1 MNFDLA
7 FFISVAA
14 VIVMLYCLGRV
25 ASLKGEMP
33 GGMIGK
39 QWGILQFLVI
49 IFSIGYFAV
58 PFAGLL
64 PDALLHTIVSIIFL
78 FGTAYVLFTIK
89 LIHNIIKVFKN
100 INL

>member
-14 VIVMLYCLGRV
+14 VLVMLYCLGRV
-25 ASLKGEMP
+25 ASLKGEIP

-49 IFSIGYFAV
+49 IFSIVPCLIEMLHQRVRLPMFA
-58 PFAGLL
+58 PSG
-64 PDALLHTIVSIIFL
+64 
-78 FGTAYVLFTIK
+78 
-89 LIHNIIKVFKN
+89 
-100 INL
+100 

>member
-7 FFISVAA
+7 FYISVVA
-14 VIVMLYCLGRV
+14 VVVMLYGLGRV
-25 ASLKGEMP
+25 TSLKAEIP

-49 IFSIGYFAV
+49 VFSIGYFAV

-64 PDALLHTIVSIIFL
+64 PEAILRTIVAVIFL
-78 FGTAYVLFTIK
+78 FGAAYVLFTIK
-89 LIHNIIKVFKN
+89 LIHNIIKV
-100 INL
+100 LQS